1 MTFLSYICF
10 RWNFNLSPFG
20 FTTRRIWFWI
30 PSEGVCYI
38 WDLVEVSHKGQYN
51 RPIVVKQT
59 SRKGNISRLY
69 MKTVPCEC
77 VCMCAC
83 IANLAFKWH
92 LAIFYKSSYKASNI
106 THTIN
111 TNPLSANWGHTQRDS
126 SHISQA
132 PSSLWA
138 SWGLGGTESLFATLI
153 FLRFCDKFMK
163 TTGADWQLP
172 FYAIIECAWIKRH
185 RGRVRLHVFLL
196 CYGDLLEQYY
206 VALF

>member
-20 FTTRRIWFWI
+20 FTTRRIWFRI

-69 MKTVPCEC
+69 MKTAPCEC
-77 VCMCAC
+77 VCAC

-92 LAIFYKSSYKASNI
+92 LAIFYRSSYKASNI

-111 TNPLSANWGHTQRDS
+111 TNPLSADWGHTQSREIRPTLAKHPPLS
-126 SHISQA
+126 GLHGASA
-132 PSSLWA
+132 EPNLSL
-138 SWGLGGTESLFATLI
+138 
-153 FLRFCDKFMK
+153 
-163 TTGADWQLP
+163 Q
-172 FYAIIECAWIKRH
+172 H
-185 RGRVRLHVFLL
+185 
-196 CYGDLLEQYY
+196 
-206 VALF
+206 

>member
-59 SRKGNISRLY
+59 SRKGNISKLY
-69 MKTVPCEC
+69 TKTVPCAC

-138 SWGLGGTESLFATLI
+138 SWGLGGPNLSL
-153 FLRFCDKFMK
+153 
-163 TTGADWQLP
+163 Q
-172 FYAIIECAWIKRH
+172 H
-185 RGRVRLHVFLL
+185 
-196 CYGDLLEQYY
+196 
-206 VALF
+206 